1 MELINVGYISGFHG
15 VKGEVKIKA
24 TTDFPEERFAVGNKL
39 LVTDEKETV
48 ELTISQHRVH
58 KNINMLRFAEID
70 NLNEIEKYKG
80 YALKIEADTLLD
92 LDDDEYYHFELIGLS
107 VFDYQGNLLG
117 EVVSVMNTDAN
128 DNLVVKSGKK
138 EILIPFIKDVINEV
152 NLEAKK
158 ITLFEV
164 EGLF

>member
-15 VKGEVKIKA
+15 VKGEVKVKA
-24 TTDFPEERFAVGNKL
+24 TTDFPEKRFAVGNKL
-39 LVTDEKETV
+39 LVTGGKETV

-58 KNINMLRFAEID
+58 KNINMLRFTEID

-80 YALKIEADTLLD
+80 YALKIEAEDLLD
-92 LDDDEYYHFELIGLS
+92 LDDDEYYHFELIGLT
-107 VFDYQGNLLG
+107 VFDYQNNPLG
-117 EVVSVMNTDAN
+117 EVIGVMHTAAN

-138 EILIPFIKDVINEV
+138 EVLIPFIKDVVNEV
-152 NLEAKK
+152 NLEEKS